1 MVPQYLKDC
10 QLAVLWKLLI
20 GLCLHL
26 ADELT
31 TESVDDTGDGRL
43 LALAD
48 EVEVK
53 HALDGLGLHS
63 AVDLLDLFFDCE
75 FQAKLEL
82 CMLSASP
89 GAKPTRRNILSWG
102 GRACGRAEE

>member
-1 MVPQYLKDC
+1 MVPQYLEDC
-10 QLAVLWKLLI
+10 QLAVPVD
-20 GLCLHL
+20 GVGEFCLHL

-63 AVDLLDLFFDCE
+63 ATRLLGLF
-75 FQAKLEL
+75 L
-82 CMLSASP
+82 LSISQDEAGALHVASFV
-89 GAKPTRRNILSWG
+89 
-102 GRACGRAEE
+102 

>member
-1 MVPQYLKDC
+1 VVPQYLLEG
-10 QLAVLWKLLI
+10 QLGCFWCFAGWK
-20 GLCLHL
+20 GWSLHL

-31 TESVDDTGDGRL
+31 AECVNNTGDGRL

-63 AVDLLDLFFDCE
+63 AVAIVSGILAVVCLLRRG
-75 FQAKLEL
+75 KH
-82 CMLSASP
+82 
-89 GAKPTRRNILSWG
+89 TRRNILSWG

>member
-1 MVPQYLKDC
+1 MIVSWLLKWIEFRVC
-10 QLAVLWKLLI
+10 
-20 GLCLHL
+20 CLHL

-53 HALDGLGLHS
+53 HTLDGLGLHS
-63 AVDLLDLFFDCE
+63 ARRLLDLF
-75 FQAKLEL
+75 
-82 CMLSASP
+82 
-89 GAKPTRRNILSWG
+89 
-102 GRACGRAEE
+102 